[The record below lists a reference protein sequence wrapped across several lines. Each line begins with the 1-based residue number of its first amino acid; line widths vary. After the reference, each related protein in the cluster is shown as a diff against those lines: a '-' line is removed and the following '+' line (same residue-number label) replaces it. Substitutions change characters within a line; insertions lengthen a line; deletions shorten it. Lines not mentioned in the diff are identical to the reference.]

1 MYNFLQEK
9 SVASTFIDGDFSV
22 NSSYYLNKDNF
33 TRLDIE
39 MVKFGYDMSVY
50 PSLLDA
56 NKISNPFDLK
66 PGRFMIM
73 PDFSLLENQIRTIDL
88 VGLQSIPGVNSK
100 PPQNTN
106 TKNRKVSLTKIDKI
120 FDNVSYDENTGTI
133 KY

>member
-56 NKISNPFDLK
+56 NKISNPFELK

-73 PDFSLLENQIRTIDL
+73 PDFSLFENQIKTIDL
-88 VGLQSIPGVNSK
+88 HSVPGVNSK
-100 PPQNTN
+100 PHNHIDGA
-106 TKNRKVSLTKIDKI
+106 KNRKVSLTKIDKI
-120 FDNVSYDENTGTI
+120 FDNVSYDKNTGMI
-133 KY
+133 KF